1 VVPVEEILVQ
11 KMLCNRSGKWQDK
24 EDVKLLLETQKIKK
38 KTLIDTLTRWEVTK
52 EKQKYF
58 IKKIKSFRR

>member
-1 VVPVEEILVQ
+1 MVPVEEILVQ
-11 KMLCNRSGKWQDK
+11 KMLYNRSGKWQDK

-38 KTLIDTLTRWEVTK
+38 KTLIDALTRWGVTK